1 MQLDLTPENLSLL
14 LKKSVQV
21 PFILFKGTT
30 LYQSGWAKY
39 QKITDENR
47 DHLHWANKK
56 FIQYTLVPFKIQNF
70 QISYL
75 VSYYYSQEN
84 AN

>member
-47 DHLHWANKK
+47 DHLYWAKRVHT
-56 FIQYTLVPFKIQNF
+56 IYTCTF
-70 QISYL
+70 
-75 VSYYYSQEN
+75 
-84 AN
+84 

>member
-21 PFILFKGTT
+21 PFILFKVTT

-47 DHLHWANKK
+47 DHLHWATRSSYN
-56 FIQYTLVPFKIQNF
+56 IHLYLLIQNF

>member
-1 MQLDLTPENLSLL
+1 MQLDLTPENLSLP

-39 QKITDENR
+39 QKINR
-47 DHLHWANKK
+47 WKSRPLILSQTRSSCNIHL
-56 FIQYTLVPFKIQNF
+56 YLLIQNF

>member
-1 MQLDLTPENLSLL
+1 MKIE
-14 LKKSVQV
+14 
-21 PFILFKGTT
+21 TT
-30 LYQSGWAKY
+30 Y
-39 QKITDENR
+39 IEP
-47 DHLHWANKK
+47 NKK
-56 FIQYTLVPFKIQNF
+56 FMQYTPVPLIQNF